1 MDISSAI
8 VSSAMEMKSAQFAAQ
23 YSTGVMAMEM
33 DAMEEISDMLVQQI
47 MSLDVGSGTNQ
58 IDIMA

>member
-8 VSSAMEMKSAQFAAQ
+8 VAGAMEMKSAQFAVQ

-33 DAMEEISDMLVQQI
+33 DAMEDISDILVQQ
-47 MSLDVGSGTNQ
+47 MMNLDVGSGTNQ